1 MKIISLYKKS
11 VFCWESL
18 TIGLCAASETLLGA
32 IAGIICSGII
42 LGLSV
47 AFQIAMLAYSLPFL
61 NVEVPENLANFGQ
74 WAFCNNIQF
83 LNIFGTVIITV

>member
-1 MKIISLYKKS
+1 MVSSSNENLTPFFCFQATVVFNFIIIISAGIVL
-11 VFCWESL
+11 VIM

-61 NVEVPENLANFGQ
+61 NVEVPENLANLRQ
-74 WAFCNNIQF
+74 
-83 LNIFGTVIITV
+83 